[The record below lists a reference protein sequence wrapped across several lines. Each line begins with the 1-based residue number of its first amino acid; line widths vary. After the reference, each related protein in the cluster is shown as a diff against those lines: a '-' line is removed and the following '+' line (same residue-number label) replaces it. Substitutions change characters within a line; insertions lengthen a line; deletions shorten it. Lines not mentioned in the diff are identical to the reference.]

1 MTTESNQPIL
11 SFATQ
16 EQWNDWLDVNHLH
29 ASGVWIRFFKKNSHI
44 VSLTYAEAL
53 DVALCYGW
61 IDSQVKKYDQQ
72 SYIQRFTPRKSKSI
86 WSKINTAHIERL
98 IKEGKMQPA
107 GLKLVE
113 AAKKEGRWQ
122 SAYDSPKNSSPPKDF
137 LEALAKNK
145 KAKLYFASLNKANI
159 YAITWRLQTAK
170 KPETRAKRM
179 SKILEMLARNEKF
192 H

>member
-1 MTTESNQPIL
+1 MTTESNQSIL

-16 EQWNDWLDVNHLH
+16 EQWNDWLDINHLH
-29 ASGVWIRFFKKNSHI
+29 ASGVWIRFFKKNSHV

-122 SAYDSPKNSSPPKDF
+122 IAYDSPKNSSPPKDF
-137 LEALAKNK
+137 LEALEKNK